1 MKENQGNYKITIYL
15 GKELHEKLK
24 SISEA
29 LGIPLA
35 TTTKLI
41 LKTGMELSQI
51 IEFNIRK

>member
-24 SISEA
+24 SISKA

-51 IEFNIRK
+51 IESNIRK